1 MGSPFSI
8 AAAREVKLMLTQ
20 IARWPLRKPLAVFAA
35 LLVGG
40 SVLFCLVT
48 GRDVPPNMATL
59 LQWFGGIT
67 LAAYYTSSSFEAA
80 KGVEKW
86 EHSSENMKR

>member
-40 SVLFCLVT
+40 SVLFCLAT
-48 GRDVPPNMATL
+48 GRDVPPNMAIL

-67 LAAYYTSSSFEAA
+67 LAAYYTSSSYEATKKA
-80 KGVEKW
+80 KE
-86 EHSSENMKR
+86 